1 MRFIWLPILL
11 AILVFAP
18 QPRANATTFTLP
30 LAGEV
35 EIVGDLPAPVSI
47 SVSMVATS
55 LGASYWVFDT
65 DITQSGNIDGPFSEP
80 QGCVGTACGTLA
92 GFFVCGGTIGCG
104 ITLLPGT
111 VISRTGEPVSF
122 DVSDT
127 SRFLTIDTSVMVNG
141 PVDLELTVDLP
152 DGLQLLVI
160 SDPIPQ
166 GLAQTPLPATLPLFA
181 TGLGAFGLLGWR
193 RKRKAQAA

>member
-1 MRFIWLPILL
+1 M
-11 AILVFAP
+11 A
-18 QPRANATTFTLP
+18 
-30 LAGEV
+30 
-35 EIVGDLPAPVSI
+35 
-47 SVSMVATS
+47 
-55 LGASYWVFDT
+55 
-65 DITQSGNIDGPFSEP
+65 
-80 QGCVGTACGTLA
+80 
-92 GFFVCGGTIGCG
+92 
-104 ITLLPGT
+104 
-111 VISRTGEPVSF
+111 F

-181 TGLGAFGLLGWR
+181 TGLGALGLLGWR
-193 RKRKAQAA
+193 RKRRTAA